1 MTTVVIGNPIRNL
14 RVIIDQIFQGVQN
27 LFFDKEGGA
36 DSRQT
41 DSKAKGVDAYREIKE
56 PAKYLQKG
64 GIKQMC
70 AGEPYEVEHAYGL
83 VYDYE
88 EEKVAPTFSGAQFQV
103 YLDRAT
109 ELCDDDP
116 KCNYFNLWTD
126 GGITKY
132 SECDSLKDTVNSTL
146 TYEKIPPPPLIG
158 TECEDKGYKGYN
170 WYDFKKGKVTLS
182 TGAGEAKSEWNED
195 GDCVRVSCKNSERE
209 ELNPI
214 RQCIPTTI
222 EQLST
227 NEQILEFARQK
238 QRREDVDAEQAEINK
253 KKEFQD
259 ACVKHFFDTALD
271 RSTNTFKEEVIWN
284 PSGNQGYV
292 ISKVNKIIDCRNSA
306 NTEYD
311 RTGNKQRGYAY
322 FDGFAD
328 DWGDNQNDADASW
341 W

>member
-1 MTTVVIGNPIRNL
+1 MTTVVIGNPIRNI
-14 RVIIDQIFQGVQN
+14 RAIIDQIFQGVQN
-27 LFFDKEGGA
+27 IFFPKEGGGESIQNDA
-36 DSRQT
+36 
-41 DSKAKGVDAYREIKE
+41 KAKGVDAYREIKE
-56 PAKYLQKG
+56 PRQYLQKG

-70 AGEPYEVEHAYGL
+70 TGEPYEVEHAYGL

-88 EEKVAPTFSGAQFQV
+88 EEKVAPTFSGPQFQV

-132 SECDSLKDTVNSTL
+132 SECDSLKDTINSTL
-146 TYEKIPPPPLIG
+146 TYEKLPKPPLIG
-158 TECEDKGYKGYN
+158 TECVDKGYKKYN
-170 WYDFKKGKVTLS
+170 FFDLKKGKVTLS

-195 GDCVRVSCKNSERE
+195 GDCVRVSCKNSDE
-209 ELNPI
+209 ELNSI
-214 RQCIPTTI
+214 RQCIPTTV

-227 NEQILEFARQK
+227 NEQMLEIAREK
-238 QRREDVDAEQAEINK
+238 QRQADVDAANADIDRRAE
-253 KKEFQD
+253 FAD
-259 ACVKHFFDTALD
+259 ACVKHFHDTGSGL
-271 RSTNTFKEEVIWN
+271 NEVIWN
-284 PSGNQGYV
+284 PSGAQGYV
-292 ISKVNKIIDCRNSA
+292 ISKANKEIDCRKSA
-306 NTEYD
+306 KSEND
-311 RTGNKQRGYAY
+311 RVGKDRRGYAY

>member
-56 PAKYLQKG
+56 PAKYSQKG

-70 AGEPYEVEHAYGL
+70 TGEPYEVEHAYGL

-88 EEKVAPTFSGAQFQV
+88 EEKVAPTFSGPQFQV

-132 SECDSLKDTVNSTL
+132 TECDSLKDTVNSTL
-146 TYEKIPPPPLIG
+146 TYEKIPQPPPIG
-158 TECEDKGYKGYN
+158 TECEDKGYKSYN

-209 ELNPI
+209 ELNSI

-259 ACVKHFFDTALD
+259 ACVKHFFDAALD
-271 RSTNTFKEEVIWN
+271 RSTWTFKDEVIWN

-292 ISKVNKIIDCRNSA
+292 ISKANKAIDCRNSA

-328 DWGDNQNDADASW
+328 DWGDNPNDADASW

>member
-14 RVIIDQIFQGVQN
+14 RMIIDQIFQGVQN
-27 LFFDKEGGA
+27 LFFDKEGGT

-56 PAKYLQKG
+56 PGKYLQKG

-70 AGEPYEVEHAYGL
+70 TSEPYEVEHAYGL

-88 EEKVAPTFSGAQFQV
+88 EEKVAPTFSGPQFQV

-126 GGITKY
+126 GGISKY
-132 SECDSLKDTVNSTL
+132 SECDSQKDTINSTL

-158 TECEDKGYKGYN
+158 TECEDKGYKPYS
-170 WYDFKKGKVTLS
+170 WYDYKKGKVTLS

-209 ELNPI
+209 ELNSI
-214 RQCIPTTI
+214 RQCIPTTV

-227 NEQILEFARQK
+227 NEQMLENAREK
-238 QRREDVDAEQAEINK
+238 QRRADVDAANAKINRQ
-253 KKEFQD
+253 KEFQD
-259 ACVKHFFDTALD
+259 ACVKHFHDTGSGLD
-271 RSTNTFKEEVIWN
+271 EVIWK
-284 PSGNQGYV
+284 GYV
-292 ISKVNKIIDCRNSA
+292 ISKANKIIDCRNSA
-306 NTEYD
+306 NAEERRVGKKD
-311 RTGNKQRGYAY
+311 AGYAY